1 MAELKR
7 VNHPRA
13 SSSLMRSP
21 QSPRSDFSL
30 SKPKFDNDSL
40 KAYIKKLLSSTLQSQ
55 SWADLKDRDK
65 LRAFIKEIS
74 ERVKERMVEIQPR
87 NL

>member
-1 MAELKR
+1 MIAQPS
-7 VNHPRA
+7 V
-13 SSSLMRSP
+13 RSP
-21 QSPRSDFSL
+21 QSPRSDVS

-55 SWADLKDRDK
+55 TWLDLKDRDR
-65 LRAFIKEIS
+65 LRALVKEIS

-87 NL
+87 GL

>member
-1 MAELKR
+1 
-7 VNHPRA
+7 
-13 SSSLMRSP
+13 MRSP

-55 SWADLKDRDK
+55 SWGDLKDRDK

-74 ERVKERMVEIQPR
+74 ERIKERMIEIQPR
-87 NL
+87 GL